1 MDAPAPADVQSYEPL
16 DLDYLRDFAARVYC
30 PILDHYFRPRLV
42 GAEKLPAE
50 GPVILAANHSGNA
63 FPHDAVVLDATLWRH
78 DGMDPDRKLR
88 TAFEKEL
95 TLVWWMRPFGMDNW
109 WRRCGGVD
117 MSFDNFDRQLAHG
130 DRVLYFPE
138 GVPGIGKGFNRRY
151 RLQRFSTSF
160 VLIAARRNVPV
171 YPVYVINGEW
181 VHPFGYC
188 CRPLD
193 RLMQRVF
200 HVPFLPLPVGLLAVL
215 FPWMWY
221 LSFPAQMTF
230 VVGDALDVAGMAREE
245 GITDLAVRD
254 RERLNRVA
262 QRVRLRMQGELDAHV
277 ARYGRRPW
285 DLSSLA
291 RELWKARRHLA
302 AILPVGWPAGFI
314 RHERDGRRPPA
325 RNRFLGW
332 LRDWDLAGFYLPFG
346 WPLLS
351 LTRALR
357 RPPYGYRGLDRAT
370 AREVRGDFIW
380 RLAERP
386 LPPRERRPDVLP
398 ARTEPEPEPVPAFRS
413 APPAWRQPAQD
424 SL

>member
-1 MDAPAPADVQSYEPL
+1 MDAPAPVKGTSYEPL
-16 DLDYLRDFAARVYC
+16 DLDYLREFAEQVYV

-42 GAEKLPAE
+42 GGDKIPAE
-50 GPVILAANHSGNA
+50 GPLILAANHSGNA

-78 DGMDPDRKLR
+78 DGLDPAKKLR
-88 TAFEKEL
+88 SAYEKEL
-95 TLVWWMRPFGMDNW
+95 TQVWWMRPFGLDNW
-109 WRRCGGVD
+109 WRRGGGVD
-117 MSFDNFDRQLAHG
+117 MSFDNFDRQLARG

-160 VLIAARRNVPV
+160 VLLAARRNVPV

-188 CRPLD
+188 FRPLD
-193 RLMQRVF
+193 RMMQRVF
-200 HVPFLPLPVGLLAVL
+200 HVPFLPLPIGALAVV

-221 LSFPAQMTF
+221 LSFPAQLTF
-230 VVGDALDVAGMAREE
+230 VVGDPIDVAQMARQE
-245 GITDLAVRD
+245 GITDLAERD
-254 RERLNRVA
+254 RERLSRVA
-262 QRVRLRMQGELDAHV
+262 KRIRLHMQAELDLHATE
-277 ARYGRRPW
+277 YGRRPW
-285 DLSSLA
+285 DVRSLV
-291 RELWKARRHLA
+291 RELWKARRRLLM
-302 AILPVGWPAGFI
+302 ILPLGWPLGFI
-314 RHERDGRRPPA
+314 RHERDRRRPPA
-325 RNRFLGW
+325 RNRLHAL

-357 RPPYGYRGLDRAT
+357 RPPYGYRGLSRAS

-386 LPPRERRPDVLP
+386 LPSHPGADR
-398 ARTEPEPEPVPAFRS
+398 AQAEPERELIPAFPP
-413 APPAWRQPAQD
+413 APPAWRQPARD
-424 SL
+424 LP